1 MTQATQSPSIS
12 ENDPQRRLE
21 LFLHNL
27 LVGGVILSSALLILG
42 LILAFAGGNG
52 LPDSVPP
59 LPQVIPL
66 ALSFDPAGLLALGFL
81 VLIATPILRVA
92 GSVIGFMVERDWR
105 YALITFVVFLIV
117 LGSILAGK
125 Q

>member
-1 MTQATQSPSIS
+1 M
-12 ENDPQRRLE
+12 DPQRSLE

-42 LILAFAGGNG
+42 LIIALAGGNG

-59 LPQVIPL
+59 IPQVIPL
-66 ALSFDPAGLLALGFL
+66 ALAFDPAGLLALGLL

-92 GSVIGFMVERDWR
+92 GSIIGFMVERDWR

-117 LGSILAGK
+117 LGSIFAGK
-125 Q
+125 E

>member
-12 ENDPQRRLE
+12 KDDPQRRLE
-21 LFLHNL
+21 MFLHNL

-42 LILAFAGGNG
+42 LVTALAGGNG

-59 LPQVIPL
+59 LSQVIPL
-66 ALSFDPAGLLALGFL
+66 ALSFDPTGLLALGFL

-105 YALITFVVFLIV
+105 YALLTFVVFLIV

-125 Q
+125 E